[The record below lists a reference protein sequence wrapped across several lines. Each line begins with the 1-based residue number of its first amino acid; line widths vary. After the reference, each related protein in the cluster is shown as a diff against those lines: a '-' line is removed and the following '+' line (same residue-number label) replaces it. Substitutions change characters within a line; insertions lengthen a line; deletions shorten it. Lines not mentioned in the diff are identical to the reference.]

1 MPVRVIQTER
11 IGYERKETEL
21 ILEKMD
27 PESAFTVQR
36 HVYYPYLFFEYMLNR
51 KGFFHPLEGN
61 IGCTVDGVNKIGALS
76 DTFPRLE
83 KKTVPRQA
91 VIENTLELSDAKPI
105 AENFLLN
112 HIIHKK
118 KILSIPKLHLTKQ
131 MVFYRPYWI
140 VEGKS
145 KASERFLLMVD
156 AVSGKYHPLH

>member
-1 MPVRVIQTER
+1 SPSEKRGKEHFQRYRTGSKSYLRISERRTSCQRVMPVRVIQTER
-11 IGYERKETEL
+11 IGYERKEIEL

-61 IGCTVDGVNKIGALS
+61 IGCTVDGVNKIGALA

-91 VIENTLELSDAKPI
+91 VIENTLELTDAEPI
-105 AENFLLN
+105 AENF
-112 HIIHKK
+112 
-118 KILSIPKLHLTKQ
+118 
-131 MVFYRPYWI
+131 
-140 VEGKS
+140 
-145 KASERFLLMVD
+145 
-156 AVSGKYHPLH
+156 